1 MSSEVSSRPF
11 TVVAAAALEALIGLA
26 AGIGGLYSMFTAV
39 TGRTGELD
47 SALPLTVIG
56 LGVAALLVFVAQGLW
71 RLKEWARTP
80 VFVTQIFLGV
90 VAYYMFT
97 SGQYLIGAVLAAVA
111 VAASAAVLSPP
122 TTAALFPG
130 EWGEKKDR

>member
-1 MSSEVSSRPF
+1 MSSEVSHRPF
-11 TVVAAAALEALIGLA
+11 TVVVAAALEALVGAA
-26 AGIGGLYSMFTAV
+26 AGIGGLYSMFTVV

-71 RLKEWARTP
+71 RLRDWARTP
-80 VFVTQIFLGV
+80 VFVTQLFLGV

-97 SGQYLIGAVLAAVA
+97 SGQYLIGGVLVAVA
-111 VAASAAVLSPP
+111 VTASAAVLSPP
-122 TTAALFPG
+122 TTAALFPDDP
-130 EWGEKKDR
+130 GEKKGR

>member
-1 MSSEVSSRPF
+1 MSSEVSSRPY
-11 TVVAAAALEALIGLA
+11 TVVIAAALEALIGVA
-26 AGIGGLYSMFTAV
+26 AAVGGGYSMFIAI
-39 TGRTGELD
+39 TGRTGELS
-47 SALPLTVIG
+47 SAIPLTAIG
-56 LGVAALLVFVAQGLW
+56 LGVGALLIFVARGLW
-71 RLKEWARTP
+71 RLNDWARTP

-97 SGQYLIGAVLAAVA
+97 SGQPVIGAGLAAVA

-130 EWGEKKDR
+130 EWGERNR

>member
-11 TVVAAAALEALIGLA
+11 TIVAAAALEALIGLA
-26 AGIGGLYSMFTAV
+26 AGIGGLYSMFTVV

-47 SALPLTVIG
+47 SALPLTAIG
-56 LGVAALLVFVAQGLW
+56 LGAAALLIFVARGLW
-71 RLKEWARTP
+71 MLKEWARTP
-80 VFVTQIFLGV
+80 VFITQIFLGV

-97 SGQYLIGAVLAAVA
+97 SGQYLICGVLAVVA
-111 VAASAAVLSPP
+111 VAAAAAVLSPP

-130 EWGEKKDR
+130 EWGEGKGR